1 MNLYAERAARAG
13 EGPHPPDQRKR
24 KRRAPRRALRDDEI
38 FVVTRRNNLLRNIF
52 RKFSHKILRNFFVF
66 TRENNYFF
74 ATFLVF
80 TRENIFSLRNF
91 FVFTRQDSLLRRLLR
106 PHQTKRT
113 SSQPF
118 FVLTRQDSL
127 LRRLLRSLPK
137 KFLRLD
143 QTRQSESQTTSQL
156 WLSKLPVSY

>member
-1 MNLYAERAARAG
+1 MNLYAKRAARAG
-13 EGPHPPDQRKR
+13 EGLHPPDQRKR

-66 TRENNYFF
+66 TRENNFFF
-74 ATFLVF
+74 ATFL
-80 TRENIFSLRNF
+80 
-91 FVFTRQDSLLRRLLR
+91 VFTRQDSLLRRLLR